1 MERFRQ
7 ILKPSTP
14 IAYVTFTDYS
24 VINSKIKNICSVNN
38 ILTVGD
44 LVAFGLI
51 RLGSLKGMGRKSY
64 DAIVDWMLDNDL
76 PDSLYEST
84 EGKTHVLVHDKTN
97 RINWEERRFQ
107 IICAVLP
114 AYIAQH
120 RGVTDSESVSV
131 ELAINT
137 ADKMIEMLKSNAN
150 E

>member
-1 MERFRQ
+1 MERLRQ
-7 ILKPSTP
+7 QLKPNTP

-38 ILTVGD
+38 ILTVSD
-44 LVAFGLI
+44 LVAFGLA
-51 RLGSLKGMGRKSY
+51 RLQSLKGLGRKSY

-84 EGKTHVLVHDKTN
+84 EEKPGVLVTDNPN

-120 RGVTDSESVSV
+120 RGITDSENVSV
-131 ELAINT
+131 ELAINA
-137 ADKMIEMLKSNAN
+137 ADKMIEKLKSNV
-150 E
+150 

>member
-1 MERFRQ
+1 MERLRQ
-7 ILKPSTP
+7 QLKPSTP

-38 ILTVGD
+38 ILTVDD
-44 LVAFGLI
+44 LVSFGLT

-84 EGKTHVLVHDKTN
+84 EEKTHVLVHDKTN

-107 IICAVLP
+107 IVCAVLP

-120 RGVTDSESVSV
+120 RDITG
-131 ELAINT
+131 AIYT
-137 ADKMIEMLKSNAN
+137 ADEVIEKLKSDTN

>member
-1 MERFRQ
+1 MEGFRQ

-24 VINSKIKNICSVNN
+24 VINSKIKNICSINN

-51 RLGSLKGMGRKSY
+51 RLESLKGLGRKCY
-64 DAIVDWMLDNDL
+64 DAIYEWMLDNDL
-76 PDSLYEST
+76 PDSLYESI
-84 EGKTHVLVHDKTN
+84 EEKPGVLVTNSTN

-107 IICAVLP
+107 IVCAVLP

-137 ADKMIEMLKSNAN
+137 ADKMIERLKSNAN

>member
-1 MERFRQ
+1 MERLRQ
-7 ILKPSTP
+7 QLKPSTP

-38 ILTVGD
+38 ILTVDD
-44 LVAFGLI
+44 LVSFGLT
-51 RLGSLKGMGRKSY
+51 RLGSLKGLGRKCY
-64 DAIVDWMLDNDL
+64 DAIYDWMLDNDL

-84 EGKTHVLVHDKTN
+84 EEKPGVLVTDNLN

-107 IICAVLP
+107 IVCAVLP

-120 RGVTDSESVSV
+120 RDITG
-131 ELAINT
+131 AIYT
-137 ADKMIEMLKSNAN
+137 ADEVIEKLKSDTN

>member
-1 MERFRQ
+1 MERLRQ
-7 ILKPSTP
+7 QLKPNTP

-24 VINSKIKNICSVNN
+24 VINSKIKNICSINN

-44 LVAFGLI
+44 LVAFGLT

-84 EGKTHVLVHDKTN
+84 EEKTHVLVHDKTN

-107 IICAVLP
+107 IACAVLP

-120 RGVTDSESVSV
+120 RGITDSENVSV
-131 ELAINT
+131 ELAINA
-137 ADKMIEMLKSNAN
+137 ADKMIEKLKSNV
-150 E
+150 

>member
-1 MERFRQ
+1 MERLRQ
-7 ILKPSTP
+7 QLKPSTP

-24 VINSKIKNICSVNN
+24 VINSKIKNICSINN

-44 LVAFGLI
+44 LVAFGLT
-51 RLGSLKGMGRKSY
+51 RLESLKGMGRKSY
-64 DAIVDWMLDNDL
+64 DAIVDWMLDNDF

-84 EGKTHVLVHDKTN
+84 EEKTHVLVHDKTN

-107 IICAVLP
+107 IVCAVLP

-120 RGVTDSESVSV
+120 RNFYE
-131 ELAINT
+131 AIHT
-137 ADKMIEMLKSNAN
+137 ANEVIEKLKSDAN

>member
-1 MERFRQ
+1 MERLRQ
-7 ILKPSTP
+7 QLKLSTP

-24 VINSKIKNICSVNN
+24 VINSKIKNICSINN

-44 LVAFGLI
+44 LVAFGLT
-51 RLGSLKGMGRKSY
+51 RLESLKGMGRKSY

-84 EGKTHVLVHDKTN
+84 EEKPDVLVTDNPN

-107 IICAVLP
+107 IACAVLP

-120 RGVTDSESVSV
+120 RGITDSESVSV
-131 ELAINT
+131 ELAINA
-137 ADKMIEMLKSNAN
+137 ADKMIEKLKSNV
-150 E
+150 